1 MMKRMI
7 TGLLALAFILGCSIP
22 AVAAEKAAARKE
34 KPLWE
39 IISDS
44 FKDFKVRE
52 QDKVKGVKKINIF
65 QELGDGI
72 KGGSDNAKNQSL
84 RSK

>member
-1 MMKRMI
+1 MTKRI
-7 TGLLALAFILGCSIP
+7 ATVLFVLAFIIGCSLP
-22 AVAAEKAAARKE
+22 AVAAEKTAAGKE

-52 QDKVKGVKKINIF
+52 QDKIKGVKKISIF

-84 RSK
+84 RGK